1 MWKMRSLVWFHLRIR
16 EENVDMSYYSVY
28 ENFWK
33 QKISSYFTN
42 EGVKRFSLKTHH
54 LFYSDTVPLRENIE
68 AYEKYMDLR
77 SFRNT
82 CQNVSWLI
90 ICKPLKDD
98 YSQYLDNY
106 LNSSANKGEKQTL
119 INWSISVFSSFTL
132 IAVSLF
138 MRMLLCS

>member
-1 MWKMRSLVWFHLRIR
+1 MWKMRSLVWFHLRIW
-16 EENVDMSYYSVY
+16 EKNVDMSYYSVY

-132 IAVSLF
+132 ISVSLF